1 MSDTVTSTE
10 AVAAPEYPMER
21 SGRCPFAPPP
31 EVMELAAA
39 APLSRVRI
47 WDGSRPWL
55 ITGYEEARALFADSR
70 VSVDDRKPGFPH
82 WNEHML
88 ATVDKRPRSVF
99 TADAEEHTFYRRMLS
114 KPFTFKRVEALRP
127 AIQKITDGAIDKIL
141 AGPKPAEL
149 VTALAL
155 PVPTE
160 VICEMLGVPYED
172 HGFPGST
179 PTSGWPVMPSR
190 GQHEGRDEL
199 GQVPVQPR
207 RDKDGE
213 SSRGCGVGYRGRVT
227 AGRSGVKEAAQLA
240 SGLLIAGHET
250 TANMI
255 GIGVLALLENPEQ
268 LAFLRDT
275 DDPKA
280 VANAVEEL
288 LRYLSIIQNGQRRVA
303 TEDIEIGGQTIKAGE
318 GIIIDLSPAN
328 WDAAAFPDPERLD
341 LRRPDADKNLA
352 FGYGRHQ
359 CVGQQL
365 ARAELQIVFAT
376 LLRRI
381 PTLALAA
388 PLEVIP
394 FRTTNSPTAS
404 TNYPSRGETRFNP
417 SPIGVSTMSAPTLYP
432 PGGLGAPKDRH
443 THADDDNG
451 LPAGTGSSPPTTTS
465 RCRKTSSTRSSP
477 ELKEKAPRIWYEDG
491 AYMVGRA
498 RARPSCRSTSAGCSC
513 STTTWPARLP
523 PTSRPASPNCT
534 TTVSTGNW
542 PSPTPFWRCSTTR
555 IWNCASG
562 CSASTTSIS
571 PRCRSAATVTSTASG

>member
-55 ITGYEEARALFADSR
+55 ITGYGEARALFADSR

-172 HGFPGST
+172 HGFF
-179 PTSGWPVMPSR
+179 
-190 GQHEGRDEL
+190 QEHAN
-199 GQVPVQPR
+199 
-207 RDKDGE
+207 
-213 SSRGCGVGYRGRVT
+213 VGLARYAKPEDSMKGAMSLARYLSNLVETKMENPAEDAVSDIAERVT
-227 AGRSGVKEAAQLA
+227 AGEISVKEAAQLA

-388 PLEVIP
+388 PLEEIP
-394 FRTTNSPTAS
+394 FKNDKLA
-404 TNYPSRGETRFNP
+404 Y
-417 SPIGVSTMSAPTLYP
+417 GVYE
-432 PGGLGAPKDRH
+432 
-443 THADDDNG
+443 
-451 LPAGTGSSPPTTTS
+451 LP
-465 RCRKTSSTRSSP
+465 
-477 ELKEKAPRIWYEDG
+477 
-491 AYMVGRA
+491 V
-498 RARPSCRSTSAGCSC
+498 
-513 STTTWPARLP
+513 TW
-523 PTSRPASPNCT
+523 
-534 TTVSTGNW
+534 
-542 PSPTPFWRCSTTR
+542 
-555 IWNCASG
+555 
-562 CSASTTSIS
+562 
-571 PRCRSAATVTSTASG
+571 